1 MKKLLLIIMISISLF
16 TYGETKVKIESN
28 ITDMYLYKNL
38 YSGKYEGVY
47 SDFLKDVDK
56 NIEYSFSYKDKPEL
70 LLRVTNTEKYPDYK
84 FIPTPI
90 NYRVM
95 VLVNKYGKIRN
106 VSDLMGLRIGYI
118 VNSRGLEEFKDRF
131 SYLKY
136 DRVKIENEDIALEK
150 LENKEIDALIIED
163 YIERNSFES
172 SIRIL
177 EDTLYKEKIGV
188 RNDCENLYTV
198 VEENIREKSK
208 DSLMDILKNNRINYY
223 KYLLEDTPNYIAV
236 KEKYKKIKVLVPKDK
251 YLLPL
256 YYSLNGEYNGILIDI
271 LKEIEA
277 ILDIPIEVTTEK
289 GDILPMLVSNEESRR
304 KYSMSKPYYQN
315 KIGIANR
322 KYDSFAVGFSDL
334 DNSKIIML
342 KSADSLKN
350 FILKVVN
357 NSEIIFVPTM
367 EEGFK
372 RLISGDGEYF
382 ITFSSFLESGITNRF
397 LDKKIK
403 LAGTLND
410 TVAIGLG
417 VKKEDTELGQV
428 INTIMRGFAI
438 DKTVLDSKA
447 NNNILVAKNYKL
459 IAQIVIPLIIFMV
472 ILIIVLL
479 KSEKNRRKAE
489 KLSCILVEAFE
500 SINQLDQEEAGDHAK
515 RFALYS
521 VLIAKKLGLDSK
533 KVQEIEKFSPLHD
546 IGKVV
551 IPNEVLNK
559 PGKLTS
565 EEFEQVK
572 KHSIIGYQLIQNIGL
587 GKTAE
592 NIAKYHH
599 EKWNGTGYPLG
610 LKGEEIPIEA
620 RIASIVDTYD
630 NLRQDKAYREGM
642 THEKAIEIIKNESG
656 ISFDPKLVEIFIA
669 ENDSF
674 KKIYLEN
681 SVEIYLA
688 DEILTALKK

>member
-1 MKKLLLIIMISISLF
+1 MIIVSLF
-16 TYGETKVKIESN
+16 SYGETKVKIESN

-47 SDFLKDVDK
+47 SDFLKDIDK
-56 NIEYSFSYKDKPEL
+56 DIEYSFSYKEKPEI
-70 LLRVTNTEKYPDYK
+70 LLRVTNIEKYPDYK
-84 FIPTPI
+84 FISTPI
-90 NYRVM
+90 NYRVI
-95 VLVNKYGKIRN
+95 VLVNKSGEIRN
-106 VSDLMGLRIGYI
+106 ISDLTGLRIGYI
-118 VNSRGLEEFKDRF
+118 ENSRGIEEFKDRF
-131 SYLKY
+131 SYLNY
-136 DRVKIENEDIALEK
+136 DKVKFQNEDIALEK
-150 LENKEIDALIIED
+150 LENRDVDALVIED

-172 SIRIL
+172 SVRIL
-177 EDTLYKEKIGV
+177 EDILYKEKIGI
-188 RNDCENLYTV
+188 RADCENLYIT
-198 VEENIREKSK
+198 IEKSIK
-208 DSLMDILKNNRINYY
+208 EKSEEQLMDILKNNRINYY
-223 KYLLEDTPNYIAV
+223 KYLLKDTPNYIAI
-236 KEKYKKIKVLVPKDK
+236 KEKYKELTVKVPKDK

-271 LKEIEA
+271 LKEIEE
-277 ILDIPIEVTTEK
+277 ILEIPIEITTEE
-289 GDILPMLVSNEESRR
+289 GDILPMLVNNKESRK
-304 KYSMSKPYYQN
+304 KYSISKPYYQN

-322 KYDSFAVGFSDL
+322 KYDSFTVGFSDL

-367 EEGFK
+367 EEGFEK
-372 RLISGDGEYF
+372 LISGDGEYF

-410 TVAIGLG
+410 TIAIGLG

-472 ILIIVLL
+472 ILIMVLL

-592 NIAKYHH
+592 NIVKYHH

-630 NLRQDKAYREGM
+630 NLRQDKAYRNGM
-642 THEKAIEIIKNESG
+642 THEKAIEIIKSESG

>member
-1 MKKLLLIIMISISLF
+1 MKKLLLAIMMSISLF
-16 TYGETKVKIESN
+16 AYGETKIKIESN

-38 YSGKYEGVY
+38 YLGRYEGVY
-47 SDFLKDVDK
+47 SDLLKEIDK
-56 NIEYSFSYKDKPEL
+56 NIKYSFNFEEKPEI

-84 FIPTPI
+84 FISTPI

-118 VNSRGLEEFKDRF
+118 ANSRGLEEFKDRF

-150 LENKEIDALIIED
+150 LENREIDALIIED

-172 SIRIL
+172 DVRIL
-177 EDTLYKEKIGV
+177 EDTLYREKIGI
-188 RNDCENLYTV
+188 RKDCENLYKA
-198 VEENIREKSK
+198 VENNVKEKSE
-208 DSLMDILKNNRINYY
+208 DDLIELLKSNRVKYY
-223 KYLLEDTPNYIAV
+223 KYLLKDTPNYIAV
-236 KEKYKKIKVLVPKDK
+236 KEKYKKIKVRVPKDK

-256 YYSLNGEYNGILIDI
+256 YYTINDKYHGLMIDI
-271 LKEIEA
+271 LKEIED
-277 ILDIPIEVTTEK
+277 ILEIPIEITTK
-289 GDILPMLVSNEESRR
+289 DGDIISMMINNRENKK
-304 KYSMSKPYYQN
+304 KYIMSKPYYQN
-315 KIGIANR
+315 KLGIANR
-322 KYDSFAVGFSDL
+322 KFDSFTVGFSDL

-342 KSADSLKN
+342 NSASSLKE
-350 FILKVVN
+350 FFSKVIK
-357 NSEIIFVPTM
+357 NSEIILVPSM

-372 RLISGDGEYF
+372 KVISGEGEYF
-382 ITFSSFLESGITNRF
+382 ISFSSFLESGITNRF
-397 LDKKIK
+397 LDKKLK

-410 TVAIGLG
+410 TFAISLG
-417 VKKEDTELGQV
+417 IKKENKELGQV

-459 IAQIVIPLIIFMV
+459 IAQIVIPLIIFMI

-620 RIASIVDTYD
+620 RIASIVDIYD
-630 NLRQDKAYREGM
+630 NLRQDKAYRDGM

>member
-177 EDTLYKEKIGV
+177 EDTLYKKQKFGV

-271 LKEIEA
+271 LKES
-277 ILDIPIEVTTEK
+277 T
-289 GDILPMLVSNEESRR
+289 SNIR
-304 KYSMSKPYYQN
+304 YSYR
-315 KIGIANR
+315 G
-322 KYDSFAVGFSDL
+322 
-334 DNSKIIML
+334 
-342 KSADSLKN
+342 
-350 FILKVVN
+350 N
-357 NSEIIFVPTM
+357 N
-367 EEGFK
+367 
-372 RLISGDGEYF
+372 
-382 ITFSSFLESGITNRF
+382 
-397 LDKKIK
+397 
-403 LAGTLND
+403 
-410 TVAIGLG
+410 
-417 VKKEDTELGQV
+417 
-428 INTIMRGFAI
+428 
-438 DKTVLDSKA
+438 
-447 NNNILVAKNYKL
+447 
-459 IAQIVIPLIIFMV
+459 
-472 ILIIVLL
+472 
-479 KSEKNRRKAE
+479 
-489 KLSCILVEAFE
+489 
-500 SINQLDQEEAGDHAK
+500 
-515 RFALYS
+515 
-521 VLIAKKLGLDSK
+521 
-533 KVQEIEKFSPLHD
+533 
-546 IGKVV
+546 
-551 IPNEVLNK
+551 
-559 PGKLTS
+559 
-565 EEFEQVK
+565 
-572 KHSIIGYQLIQNIGL
+572 
-587 GKTAE
+587 
-592 NIAKYHH
+592 
-599 EKWNGTGYPLG
+599 
-610 LKGEEIPIEA
+610 
-620 RIASIVDTYD
+620 
-630 NLRQDKAYREGM
+630 
-642 THEKAIEIIKNESG
+642 
-656 ISFDPKLVEIFIA
+656 
-669 ENDSF
+669 
-674 KKIYLEN
+674 
-681 SVEIYLA
+681 
-688 DEILTALKK
+688 